1 MSNKSAGQEL
11 PPIVRDLTHDEAE
24 RSQQVALAP
33 LRLFASNELVF
44 VNPRKVV
51 SVSRFHKATR
61 VVLDA
66 GAPLDVQTSLEETV
80 ALFTGHKVD

>member
-1 MSNKSAGQEL
+1 MNSKSAGQEL
-11 PPIVRDLTHDEAE
+11 PPIGKDLAHDEGE
-24 RSQQVALAP
+24 PSQHVALAP

-80 ALFTGHKVD
+80 ALFTGHKTD